1 MVSIMYPSSLLY
13 PSLRARHVGIH
24 SSHLAAR
31 RPHRELQQLKMLG
44 NLHHD
49 LHHIYKYI
57 QRNVYIHMII
67 CTYIYIYVYV
77 YIYVYIYVTYVYIH
91 IHMCIC
97 ICECMYMYIYIYT
110 YWNIYLLFCW
120 GETEKYIYV
129 SSGLK
134 NIYIYIFKKQMFC
147 FISPI
152 SRLFGRF

>member
-1 MVSIMYPSSLLY
+1 MYPSSLLY

-77 YIYVYIYVTYVYIH
+77 YIYVYIYICDICIYTYPYVYLYLRVYVYVYIY
-91 IHMCIC
+91 IH
-97 ICECMYMYIYIYT
+97 
-110 YWNIYLLFCW
+110 LLKHLPTFLL
-120 GETEKYIYV
+120 G
-129 SSGLK
+129 
-134 NIYIYIFKKQMFC
+134 
-147 FISPI
+147 
-152 SRLFGRF
+152 

>member
-1 MVSIMYPSSLLY
+1 MYPSSLLY

-67 CTYIYIYVYV
+67 CTYIYVYMYIFMCIV
-77 YIYVYIYVTYVYIH
+77 YIYICDICIYIH

-97 ICECMYMYIYIYT
+97 ICECMYVYIYT
-110 YWNIYLLFCW
+110 PT
-120 GETEKYIYV
+120 ETFTYFFVGVKQKNV
-129 SSGLK
+129 S
-134 NIYIYIFKKQMFC
+134 MFH
-147 FISPI
+147 
-152 SRLFGRF
+152 LD